1 MVGGIHKKPPEGG
14 VKGSTKMAAE
24 PRKAKV
30 ISMINMKGGVG
41 KTTLLVNIAY
51 ELATTLNKKVLVVD
65 MDPQFNATQMLLLRS
80 SEIDNYPE
88 IEKSNQTIAGLL
100 LGGNSMIKK
109 DDMVT
114 IESSIHPLK
123 RISNLHL
130 IPGDLRLT
138 DFEVSRRG
146 AERALRTELQ
156 TVLDK
161 YDYILIDTPATYSI
175 YSQSALIAS
184 DYYLTPLMPDMFAVL
199 GYSLLKKKVA
209 KDYLLEDHLPKSL
222 GVVVNLWS
230 NTLVKRQQIID
241 DLDADYVFNA
251 KITDKEVNRSGSGSV
266 LMSDRKLNNDEIHAL
281 VTELLGRIEKVN
293 P

>member
-1 MVGGIHKKPPEGG
+1 
-14 VKGSTKMAAE
+14 MAAE

>member
-1 MVGGIHKKPPEGG
+1 ME
-14 VKGSTKMAAE
+14 GSTKMAAE

>member
-1 MVGGIHKKPPEGG
+1 M
-14 VKGSTKMAAE
+14 KGSTKMAAE